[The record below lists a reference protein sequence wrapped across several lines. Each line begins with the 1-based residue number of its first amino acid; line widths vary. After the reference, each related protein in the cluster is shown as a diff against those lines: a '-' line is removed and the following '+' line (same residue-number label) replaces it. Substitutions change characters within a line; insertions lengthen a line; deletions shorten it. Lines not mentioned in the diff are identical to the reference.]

1 MLRLTRGASDEEPSP
16 ADRVME
22 AVRRSQAGEVLDRD
36 LGEDLFPRPSGR
48 PNLRG
53 GSLGD
58 SLVPLASTWQEL
70 GDRQRELLLKL
81 AQSGDINLSI
91 ALFGQSERLT
101 GKVHFVDTNGL
112 SGSVSLWL
120 DSQNS
125 AIPCSQIARVEVL
138 GER

>member
-1 MLRLTRGASDEEPSP
+1 M
-16 ADRVME
+16 
-22 AVRRSQAGEVLDRD
+22 
-36 LGEDLFPRPSGR
+36 
-48 PNLRG
+48 
-53 GSLGD
+53 GD

-101 GKVHFVDTNGL
+101 GKVQFVDTNGL